1 MNAAIRDRT
10 LTLLSYRAHSRREL
24 FDKLRRK
31 GVPEGADL
39 DEVLDWLE
47 EQGFLNDGSYAASV
61 VRHAAS
67 KGWGSGRIT
76 AELSKRGIPRELWDA
91 AMEEMPETDDTL
103 DRLLR
108 AKLRNPDDRDEVR
121 KVSASLVR
129 RGYSWDEVR
138 RALER
143 LEEIN

>member
-1 MNAAIRDRT
+1 
-10 LTLLSYRAHSRREL
+10 
-24 FDKLRRK
+24 
-31 GVPEGADL
+31 
-39 DEVLDWLE
+39 
-47 EQGFLNDGSYAASV
+47 
-61 VRHAAS
+61 
-67 KGWGSGRIT
+67 
-76 AELSKRGIPRELWDA
+76 
-91 AMEEMPETDDTL
+91 MPETDDTL

-129 RGYSWDEVR
+129 RGYSWDEVQ